1 MISRMFTSIQLNVVS
16 LPQHL
21 RRDLKAVNVLVLH
34 SQDVYKSLETLFV
47 CFDGLGL
54 K

>member
-1 MISRMFTSIQLNVVS
+1 MILKMYTVIQLNVVS
-16 LPQHL
+16 PLQHL
-21 RRDLKAVNVLVLH
+21 RVVNLLVSH

-47 CFDGLGL
+47 CFDDLSV

>member
-1 MISRMFTSIQLNVVS
+1 MISKMYTIIHLNVVS

-21 RRDLKAVNVLVLH
+21 RAVNLLVSH

-47 CFDGLGL
+47 CFDGLSV

>member
-1 MISRMFTSIQLNVVS
+1 MISKMYTIIRLEVVS

-21 RRDLKAVNVLVLH
+21 RAVNSLVSH
-34 SQDVYKSLETLFV
+34 FQDVYKSLETLFV
-47 CFDGLGL
+47 CFDGLSV

>member
-1 MISRMFTSIQLNVVS
+1 MISEMYTIIHLDVVAP
-16 LPQHL
+16 PQHL
-21 RRDLKAVNVLVLH
+21 REVNLLVSH

-47 CFDGLGL
+47 CFDGLSV

>member
-1 MISRMFTSIQLNVVS
+1 MISKMYTIICLNVVS

-21 RRDLKAVNVLVLH
+21 RAVNLLVSH

-47 CFDGLGL
+47 CFDGLSV

>member
-1 MISRMFTSIQLNVVS
+1 MISKMYTIIHLNVVS
-16 LPQHL
+16 PPQHL
-21 RRDLKAVNVLVLH
+21 REVNFLVSH

-47 CFDGLGL
+47 CFDGLSV